1 MADVEKWEQDAA
13 WLLSKDAAAT
23 EAEIEQF
30 CERVA
35 VRMFECHLSE
45 QEARVAVARAMGFL

>member
-1 MADVEKWEQDAA
+1 MAEKWEQDAA
-13 WLLSKDAAAT
+13 WLLSKDAEAT

-35 VRMFECHLSE
+35 VRMLECGLGE
-45 QEARVAVARAMGFL
+45 QEARVVVAKSMGFL